1 MEIEY
6 IDKKII
12 ELKSINSYAVFLP
25 SNFLDRYPDL
35 GNLLLDPNFYN
46 LPQHKQIDALNQAI
60 ETELN
65 KSMFGKIPGAPI
77 RSEIFINI
85 LNFFLASNKTE
96 LAALVL
102 TNEKYQANIFHS
114 IRNSEVLNDA
124 INMAIK
130 IVYNKISN
138 LDKFEPPTDL
148 AFLHHGNAM
157 TKLEHIFWSTPA
169 PTKVYFDDP
178 NEKELDDLDNLN
190 SNNIPIANTR
200 SVWINERLI
209 NNLDEHSQQ
218 SSNLNNKVSHERENI

>member
-1 MEIEY
+1 MNKMEIKY

-114 IRNSEVLNDA
+114 SRVQFFN
-124 INMAIK
+124 
-130 IVYNKISN
+130 
-138 LDKFEPPTDL
+138 
-148 AFLHHGNAM
+148 
-157 TKLEHIFWSTPA
+157 
-169 PTKVYFDDP
+169 
-178 NEKELDDLDNLN
+178 
-190 SNNIPIANTR
+190 
-200 SVWINERLI
+200 
-209 NNLDEHSQQ
+209 
-218 SSNLNNKVSHERENI
+218 